1 MHETQQ
7 DLPAGSWRAVEAMA
21 NTGASTYA
29 EQVLWAL
36 GRVMAQLP
44 DSLHSQTHK
53 RHAVFELGNES
64 RERARGAIDDLA
76 LTAKEQRPGVRS
88 RALLSFP
95 PKCPALGERSD
106 QNPPPQGDKEETPIA
121 AVLRSPSTEALLQV
135 VRRWRE
141 STLRPRWATIT

>member
-7 DLPAGSWRAVEAMA
+7 DLPAGSWRVVEAMA

-53 RHAVFELGNES
+53 RHAVFEWAMKAGSELE
-64 RERARGAIDDLA
+64 EL
-76 LTAKEQRPGVRS
+76 LT
-88 RALLSFP
+88 
-95 PKCPALGERSD
+95 
-106 QNPPPQGDKEETPIA
+106 T
-121 AVLRSPSTEALLQV
+121 
-135 VRRWRE
+135 
-141 STLRPRWATIT
+141 